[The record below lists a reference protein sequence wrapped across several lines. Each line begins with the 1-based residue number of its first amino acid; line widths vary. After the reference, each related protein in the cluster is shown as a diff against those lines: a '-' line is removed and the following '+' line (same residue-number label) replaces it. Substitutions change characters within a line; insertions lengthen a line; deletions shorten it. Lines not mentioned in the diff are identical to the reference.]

1 MFYISN
7 GRQCLHARKYP
18 KHRKTEINTHVIL
31 GYSIKAGEK
40 VPDNKDGNKDEEKKD
55 ESKGMSGIGIFFT
68 IVLVLA
74 AVYFIGG
81 AFYNFKVYNA
91 RGRDLIPHLG
101 KLFLMT
107 IMTIWLT
114 KCLFI

>member
-1 MFYISN
+1 MRDI
-7 GRQCLHARKYP
+7 
-18 KHRKTEINTHVIL
+18 IL
-31 GYSIKAGEK
+31 ILCNSTKVGEK
-40 VPDNKDGNKDEEKKD
+40 VPDNNGGNKEDDKKD

-91 RGRDLIPHLG
+91 RGRDLVPHLG
-101 KLFLMT
+101 KFSSMT
-107 IMTIWLT
+107 IMTIILT
-114 KCLFI
+114 NVYFL